1 MKFSFFH
8 VVSGLFAGIFLLAT
22 AVVAQNPGT
31 TPSSTSDGSPA
42 MAATPNAA
50 APKNVSATA
59 PAAQPAVTTV
69 NGRKVSDDKD
79 ANIDLS
85 APTSG
90 ASTASAPTENQPD
103 PLKRDLSPQQKKANA
118 KKLKV
123 ELGSTY
129 KKWLNEDVRW
139 IITPEELTA
148 FKALSNDE
156 ERDAFIEQFWQRR
169 DPTPDTEEN
178 EFKEE
183 HYRRIAYANEHFSA
197 GRAGWR
203 TDRGRIYIVFGPPD
217 EIESHPSGGTYDRPM
232 EEGGGETSTYPF
244 EKWRYRYIEGLN
256 TMNKQE
262 VWIEFVDT
270 CMCGDYHIT
279 MDPNEKDALLHV
291 PGAGLTQYEQ
301 MGLASKSDRIS
312 GFGTAPQGPLSGQQ
326 NTQTFERLEQWAAL
340 QQAPKIKFKDL
351 EEVVSHKINVN
362 LMPFDVRTDFVKI
375 TGDTVL
381 TPVIVSVKNKDIT
394 FVNKDGIQRG
404 TANIFGRV
412 TTLTGH
418 IVQTFEDTVQVDV
431 PTELLPKTQEHSSL
445 YWKALPLRP
454 GRYRFDVVVKDVNG
468 DRVGTWTHGVVVP
481 EYTDDRLASSSLI
494 LADHLEKVPA
504 KSVGA
509 GNFVIGQTK
518 LAYPHI
524 EPASGQPASF
534 RRDEAMNLW
543 MQVYNLQSDDKTK
556 KTSAKIDYE
565 IVNLADNKAVLHTSE
580 STDSMGNV
588 GEQVTLEKRLALGGL
603 QPGQYRLTVK
613 VDDNV
618 SKQQIAP
625 SVRFAVE

>member
-1 MKFSFFH
+1 MKVLFPRFSLAA
-8 VVSGLFAGIFLLAT
+8 VTAAFLLASGAFAQT
-22 AVVAQNPGT
+22 ASP
-31 TPSSTSDGSPA
+31 TPSDGNPA
-42 MAATPNAA
+42 MAATSSTSSAA
-50 APKNVSATA
+50 ANTPAA
-59 PAAQPAVTTV
+59 PATPPATKAK
-69 NGRKVSDDKD
+69 NGSDDRSG
-79 ANIDLS
+79 NVDLS
-85 APTSG
+85 APT
-90 ASTASAPTENQPD
+90 TPQQD
-103 PLKRDLSPQQKKANA
+103 PLKRDISPQQKKENA
-118 KKLKV
+118 KKLKQ
-123 ELGSTY
+123 ELGATY

-139 IITPEELTA
+139 IISPEELTA

-156 ERDAFIEQFWQRR
+156 ERDAFIENFWQRR

-183 HYRRIAYANEHFSA
+183 HYRRIAYANEHFAS

-244 EKWRYRYIEGLN
+244 ERWRYRYIEGLN
-256 TMNKQE
+256 SSNKQE

-270 CMCGDYHIT
+270 CMCGDYHMS
-279 MDPNEKDALLHV
+279 MDPNEKDAMLHV

-301 MGLASKSDRIS
+301 MGLASKSDRINS
-312 GFGTAPQGPLSGQQ
+312 GFGNMPQGPLSGQQ

-362 LMPFDVRTDFVKI
+362 LMPFDVRTDFIKV
-375 TGDTVL
+375 TDDTVL

-412 TTLTGH
+412 TTLTGKV
-418 IVQTFEDTVQVDV
+418 VQTFEDTVQVDV
-431 PTELLPKTQEHSSL
+431 PPELLPKTQEHSSL

-454 GRYRFDVVVKDVNG
+454 GRYRFDIVVKDVNG
-468 DRVGTWTHGVVVP
+468 DRVGTWSHGVVVP
-481 EYTDDRLASSSLI
+481 EYTEDKLASSSLI

-518 LAYPHI
+518 LAYPRI
-524 EPASGQPASF
+524 EPADGRPASF
-534 RRDEAMNLW
+534 HRDEAMNLW

-556 KTSAKIDYE
+556 KPSAKFEYE
-565 IVNLADNKAVLHTSE
+565 IVNLADNKPVLHTTE
-580 STDSMGNV
+580 STEKMENV
-588 GEQVTLEKRLALGGL
+588 GEQVTLEKRLPLNSL

>member
-1 MKFSFFH
+1 MKFSFH
-8 VVSGLFAGIFLLAT
+8 GILFGSMASVLLLAI
-22 AVVAQNPGT
+22 AVAAQSTGNI
-31 TPSSTSDGSPA
+31 SSTSTDGAPA
-42 MAATPNAA
+42 MAPVPNNPPPAA
-50 APKNVSATA
+50 A
-59 PAAQPAVTTV
+59 PAAQTSVSTTSGTSSTKTGTKVTDDRAG
-69 NGRKVSDDKD
+69 NGD
-79 ANIDLS
+79 IS
-85 APTSG
+85 APSP
-90 ASTASAPTENQPD
+90 SQPD

-203 TDRGRIYIVFGPPD
+203 TDRGRIYIVYGPPD
-217 EIESHPSGGTYDRPM
+217 EIEAHPSGGTYDRPM

-244 EKWRYRYIEGLN
+244 ERWRYRYIEGLN
-256 TMNKQE
+256 ATNKQE
-262 VWIEFVDT
+262 IWIEFVDT
-270 CMCGDYHIT
+270 CYCGDYHIT
-279 MDPNEKDALLHV
+279 MDPNEKDALLNV

-301 MGLASKSDRIS
+301 MGLASKSDRMNT
-312 GFGTAPQGPLSGQQ
+312 GFGNMPQGPLSGQQ
-326 NTQTFERLEQWAAL
+326 NTETFERLDQWAAL

-381 TPVIVSVKNKDIT
+381 TPVIVSVKNKDLT

-412 TTLTGH
+412 TTLTGK

-431 PTELLPKTQEHSSL
+431 PPELLANTQEHSSL

-468 DRVGTWTHGVVVP
+468 DRVGTWTHGVMVP

-524 EPASGQPASF
+524 EPGNGQPASF

-543 MQVYNLQSDDKTK
+543 MQVYNLQFDDKTK
-556 KTSAKIDYE
+556 KPSASFDYE
-565 IVNLADNKAVLHTSE
+565 IVNLADNKPVLHTSE
-580 STDSMGNV
+580 STASMPNV
-588 GEQVTLEKRLALGGL
+588 GEQVTLEKRLALSGL

-613 VDDNV
+613 VDDNI

-625 SVRFAVE
+625 SVRFAVQ